1 MACDLGAS
9 AQPVKS
15 FVLYNYPR
23 SIENEARLH
32 CSPSIRCATRHMA
45 TLAWL
50 FLFLCGFQQQPGM
63 CGFVFRFQ
71 LKSLGEE
78 HKWRSKTKA
87 EREGNH
93 CSMSPCMSK
102 PRNRW
107 TTKSVAAS
115 GITSGPSNR
124 STWGSKVPWF
134 FTSTRYTS
142 WIENQSVSIISNR
155 AVIKPDEVMAVWTH
169 QSVFCQVCF
178 SFEGLATTK
187 PKRQLDMESI
197 DDGLNCRFHPGMCG
211 GSVASAQMAIL
222 DEDKNDDHLVA
233 TLW

>member
-50 FLFLCGFQQQPGM
+50 FLFLCGFQQQLGM
-63 CGFVFRFQ
+63 CGLCLDSSWRVSV
-71 LKSLGEE
+71 KNTNEE
-78 HKWRSKTKA
+78 AKPRPKG
-87 EREGNH
+87 REITA
-93 CSMSPCMSK
+93 PCMSK

-115 GITSGPSNR
+115 GITSESSNR

-155 AVIKPDEVMAVWTH
+155 AVIKPDEVMVVWTH

-178 SFEGLATTK
+178 SFEGLATCSPPSPSVNLTWRASMTDSTVAFILGCAGDPSLLV
-187 PKRQLDMESI
+187 PKWPY
-197 DDGLNCRFHPGMCG
+197 H
-211 GSVASAQMAIL
+211 
-222 DEDKNDDHLVA
+222 K
-233 TLW
+233 W